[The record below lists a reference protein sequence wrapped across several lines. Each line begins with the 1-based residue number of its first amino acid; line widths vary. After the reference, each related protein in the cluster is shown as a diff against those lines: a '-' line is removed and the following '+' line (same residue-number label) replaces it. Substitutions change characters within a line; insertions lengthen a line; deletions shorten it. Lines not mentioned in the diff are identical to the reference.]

1 MEQIY
6 YHAIAQELS
15 EIIETLGGRT
25 LALFHSRKEMEGV
38 RQHMKV
44 SDDLPILMQGRGG
57 IATVGE
63 QFKKNTFSSLF
74 ALRSFWTGFDAPGET
89 CSCVALV
96 RIPFEVPVEPPVVAR
111 MAYLSQQGLDPFKHH
126 SLPNAKMIMR
136 QGAGRLIRSNNDK
149 GVIALLDPRLRTKR
163 YGEEILA
170 NFPQEIRVFDD
181 FVDAAGWVGLG

>member
-1 MEQIY
+1 
-6 YHAIAQELS
+6 
-15 EIIETLGGRT
+15 
-25 LALFHSRKEMEGV
+25 
-38 RQHMKV
+38 
-44 SDDLPILMQGRGG
+44 
-57 IATVGE
+57 
-63 QFKKNTFSSLF
+63 
-74 ALRSFWTGFDAPGET
+74 
-89 CSCVALV
+89 
-96 RIPFEVPVEPPVVAR
+96 
-111 MAYLSQQGLDPFKHH
+111 MAYVSQQGLDPFKHH